1 VFRLATDNPTET
13 FEHSKQSFRHS
24 SRSDLKTHRFP
35 SAGIVAAL
43 RNALGAC
50 LCFPGHHTI
59 DRVGRR
65 LGGPG
70 MEATMAVQI
79 DWVKRPA
86 PTVDYRAPTAQR
98 VAGPV
103 VGLVG
108 LGILAATLAANIAV
122 ANTLATDSARASQVL
137 TWSFG
142 VSTTGLAV
150 LKIGVAVVLVGI
162 LARLWLRV
170 DSVKAALTVLAPQ
183 AGAKPAAS
191 PGGVSTPFGRA
202 SVTPTAPKPLFIH
215 TMAKLLWLP
224 MLAMGAMAVI
234 AGLVLSGVTAGQAA
248 ESASFRQLWAW
259 TQGVQFLGEGLVL
272 SGIAFLLGTI
282 LAGLRA
288 GGGEVQESVGAPV
301 NTLVMP
307 ASAKAFI
314 GLMMVG
320 MMLAVAQFVGYGVA
334 AGAAGDAVAFAS
346 WGAWLGPL
354 REVALGILLSS
365 IVLALYTISR
375 VLGFQ
380 FARIRELI
388 TASESR

>member
-1 VFRLATDNPTET
+1 M
-13 FEHSKQSFRHS
+13 
-24 SRSDLKTHRFP
+24 
-35 SAGIVAAL
+35 AA
-43 RNALGAC
+43 
-50 LCFPGHHTI
+50 
-59 DRVGRR
+59 
-65 LGGPG
+65 
-70 MEATMAVQI
+70 QI

-86 PTVDYRAPTAQR
+86 PTGDYRAATPQR

-103 VGLVG
+103 VGLIG
-108 LGILAATLAANIAV
+108 LGTLAATLAANV
-122 ANTLATDSARASQVL
+122 AAASRLAADPAAAAQVL

-142 VSTTGLAV
+142 VTTTGLAI
-150 LKIGVAVVLVGI
+150 LKVGIAVVLVGI

-170 DSVKAALTVLAPQ
+170 NSVKAALTVLAPE
-183 AGAKPAAS
+183 ARAKPVS
-191 PGGVSTPFGRA
+191 SQREESTPFGRA
-202 SVTPTAPKPLFIH
+202 SLRATAPKPLPIH

-224 MLAMGAMAVI
+224 MLVMGAMAVLV
-234 AGLVLSGVTAGQAA
+234 GLVLSGVAAGQEAGSEA
-248 ESASFRQLWAW
+248 FRQLWAW

-272 SGIAFLLGTI
+272 SGIAFLLGAI

-301 NTLVMP
+301 KTLVMP

-314 GLMMVG
+314 ALMMVG
-320 MMLAVAQFVGYGVA
+320 MMLAVGQLVGYGVA
-334 AGAAGDAVAFAS
+334 AGAAGDPIGFAS
-346 WGAWLGPL
+346 WSAWLGPL

-365 IVLALYTISR
+365 IVLALYTISK